1 MKCKKWTGGKILQI
15 FGPTTDRTKLIKNIC
30 AEGKRLDSDV
40 KERRDVFFGEQVFD
54 FLAWDVSVTNEFQK
68 KCWLQKVNLEF
79 KFVSSDLVKKYGTA
93 TIPYHWYQSTQ
104 LFDLYWFSAI
114 LHDLIWLFAH
124 SITQATVQQQQFYNC

>member
-1 MKCKKWTGGKILQI
+1 MAISKTLQELKWNVKKWTGGKILQI

-68 KCWLQKVNLEF
+68 KCLLQKGNLEF
-79 KFVSSDLVKKYGTA
+79 KFVSSDLVKKYG
-93 TIPYHWYQSTQ
+93 
-104 LFDLYWFSAI
+104 
-114 LHDLIWLFAH
+114 
-124 SITQATVQQQQFYNC
+124 NG